1 MFWIS
6 LLASIVVG
14 IGIAL
19 GESTNLGFMK
29 TFPGNCI
36 GYYGS
41 GTGFAGITGALIFIA
56 LHPLGLSD
64 QAIYFIAIP
73 TAIPY
78 FLSFLW
84 LDRQKK
90 LYPYVPE
97 AGDSTNEAASSEVF
111 DQPIRQDSLEN

>member
-1 MFWIS
+1 MRIAFVTGTIVLSFLIIAFCVLYSSVAIMFWIS
-6 LLASIVVG
+6 LIASIMVG
-14 IGIAL
+14 VGLAL

-29 TFPGNCI
+29 TFPGDCI

-41 GTGFAGITGALIFIA
+41 GTGMAGITGALIFIA

-84 LDRQKK
+84 LDK
-90 LYPYVPE
+90 
-97 AGDSTNEAASSEVF
+97 
-111 DQPIRQDSLEN
+111 